1 MNSTKSNK
9 AYIKI
14 KFEYGFQEL
23 FDLYISNWLGLK
35 YKQICFTISQKLAEL
50 LPRDISC
57 CDRMNI
63 ENVVKSNCSRRNAVH
78 WVQVY
83 IEPICVYVTQYII
96 FLLLNLTFS
105 QQKNVLQAENINIKW
120 TKIEWKA
127 FISIEVICILDAQ
140 YDQFLGKNIR
150 YNVEL
155 KIADQYYVINIWY
168 S

>member
-1 MNSTKSNK
+1 MKRCLVNNITNTFFW
-9 AYIKI
+9 
-14 KFEYGFQEL
+14 KFFRFQYEIMVGFE
-23 FDLYISNWLGLK
+23 ISANMF
-35 YKQICFTISQKLAEL
+35 YNIPKLAKQ
-50 LPRDISC
+50 LPGDISC

-63 ENVVKSNCSRRNAVH
+63 ENVVKSNRSRRNAVH

-127 FISIEVICILDAQ
+127 FISREEVIFISNASS
-140 YDQFLGKNIR
+140 
-150 YNVEL
+150 
-155 KIADQYYVINIWY
+155 IN
-168 S
+168 SF